1 MKHLLP
7 YFKKYKKESIIAP
20 LFKCLEACFDL
31 TVPLIVAGMIDKGI
45 AQGDESYIITRF
57 ALLILMAL
65 LGLSCS
71 FTAQYF
77 AARAAVGTAAGI
89 RRELLSKIQS
99 LSFNETDDIGNATLI
114 TRLTSDINS
123 VQSGVNMAL
132 RLFMRSPF
140 IVFGALVMSFAVNKE
155 LSLIFVS
162 VIAVLFV
169 IVFAVMKATRVLFKD
184 VQTRLDSVTK
194 NTSENLQGVRVIRAF
209 GQEEKQREKFS
220 LASSLLYKAQMKAGK
235 VSAFL
240 NPLTYVAVNGAII
253 AVLYFGSVKIE
264 EGTVFSG
271 DIIAL
276 INYIG
281 QILIELVKL
290 ASLITLI
297 ARSMAS
303 MSRVGA
309 VLDIESSINYGDVTA
324 FPETDEAVRFENV
337 SLTYKGAGAESL
349 CDASFSVRKGETVGI
364 IGGTGSGKTT
374 LINLIKRLYDASEGT
389 VYINGTDIRA
399 LSKETLVKA
408 VSVVSQKPFLF
419 KGTVRSNLLFAKRN
433 ATEEEMMKALET
445 AQAKDFV
452 MSKEGGL
459 DAVVE
464 EGGKNLSG
472 GQKQR
477 LTIARALLS
486 DSDIIILDDS
496 SSALDFAT
504 DAALRKAMK
513 REFSYKTVFIV
524 SQRASA
530 VSYADKIIVL
540 DDGRIADIGT
550 HTELSVSSSV
560 YKEILESQYRGED
573 AQ

>member
-7 YFKKYKKESIIAP
+7 YFKKYRFQSIIAP

-31 TVPLIVAGMIDKGI
+31 VVPLIVAGIIDKGI
-45 AQGDESYIITRF
+45 AGGDKSYILSRF

-65 LGLSCS
+65 LGLTCS

-77 AARAAVGTAAGI
+77 AAKVATSTAASL
-89 RRELLSKIQS
+89 RVKLLSKIQS
-99 LSFNETDDIGNATLI
+99 FSFNEIDETGKATLI

-140 IVFGALVMSFAVNKE
+140 IVFGALIMAFRVNKE
-155 LSLIFVS
+155 LSSVFLS

-169 IVFAVMKATRVLFKD
+169 IVFAFMKVTKALYKD
-184 VQTRLDSVTK
+184 VQGKLDIVTK
-194 NTSENLQGVRVIRAF
+194 NTSENLHGVRVIRAF
-209 GQEEKQREKFS
+209 GQEDKQKEKFS
-220 LASSLLYKAQMKAGK
+220 LSANLLYKAQMKVGNI
-235 VSAFL
+235 SAFL

-253 AVLYFGSVKIE
+253 AVLYFGAYKIE
-264 EGTVFSG
+264 EGTIFSG

-290 ASLITLI
+290 ANLITLI

-309 VLDIESSINYGDVTA
+309 VLDKESTMYYGKTA
-324 FPETDEAVRFENV
+324 SFPESNEAVRFSGV
-337 SLTYKGAGAESL
+337 SFSYNGAGADSL
-349 CDASFSVRKGETVGI
+349 TDISFTVKKGETVGI

-374 LINLIKRLYDASEGT
+374 LVNLIKRFYDATEGEIFICG
-389 VYINGTDIRA
+389 VPVKE
-399 LSKETLVKA
+399 LSKEALVKT

-419 KGTVRSNLLFAKRN
+419 KGTIKSNLLFASRD
-433 ATEEEMMKALET
+433 ADDEELLNALEI

-452 MSKEGGL
+452 MNKDDGL
-459 DAVVE
+459 LSVVE

-486 DSDIIILDDS
+486 DSKIIILDDS

-504 DAALRKAMK
+504 DSKLRKALK
-513 REFSYKTVFIV
+513 KELSDKTVFIV
-524 SQRASA
+524 SQRAS
-530 VSYADKIIVL
+530 SISHADKILVL
-540 DDGRIADIGT
+540 EDGVLTDVGT
-550 HTELSVSSSV
+550 HEELSQSSAV
-560 YKEILESQYRGED
+560 YKEILRSQYDKEV
-573 AQ
+573 AE